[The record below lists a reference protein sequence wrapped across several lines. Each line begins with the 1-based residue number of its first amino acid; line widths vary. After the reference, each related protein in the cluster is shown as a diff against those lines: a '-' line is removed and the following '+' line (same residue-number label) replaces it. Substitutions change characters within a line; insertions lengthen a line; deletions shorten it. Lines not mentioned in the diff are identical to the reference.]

1 MINLNTP
8 RFGELTVPEEKAF
21 FFPEGLIGFPS
32 LRRFV
37 ILDYKDTELQW
48 LQSVD
53 EPDIAF
59 MVINPFLLTN
69 EYQFELPE
77 PARVFLEAEDPSE
90 VVTLVILRVEDGK
103 VIANFQGPLVINS
116 RTRKGLQLV
125 LEDNS
130 VNRLNRILELGVK

>member
-1 MINLNTP
+1 MITLNTP
-8 RFGELTVPEEKAF
+8 RFGELKVPEEKAF
-21 FFPEGLIGFPS
+21 IFPEGLIGFPS

-37 ILDYKDTELQW
+37 ILDYRDTELQW

-77 PARVFLEAEDPSE
+77 PARVLLEVEDPSE
-90 VVTLVILRVEDGK
+90 VVTLVILRVEGGK